1 VRDHFSIMVAD
12 QDAIPSRSLQDS
24 LAQLAQSFQAH
35 EERTSVSQISECLE
49 HLSAS
54 DRSALDRLFSLI
66 HQNLVGAADN
76 CVSPKKMHEADSDL
90 LGTDKHQWPAYSLSR
105 TNVCP
110 SGSWL
115 GWSAAAA
122 KIRARIGLAGKRTFA
137 K

>member
-1 VRDHFSIMVAD
+1 MVAD

-35 EERTSVSQISECLE
+35 EERTSVSQISEYLE
-49 HLSAS
+49 RLSTS
-54 DRSALDRLFSLI
+54 DRSALDRLFSLM

-76 CVSPKKMHEADSDL
+76 CVSPRKMPNADSDL
-90 LGTDKHQWPAYSLSR
+90 IGTDKHQWPAYPLNR
-105 TNVCP
+105 TNVC
-110 SGSWL
+110 SSSSWL

-122 KIRARIGLAGKRTFA
+122 RTRARIGVAGKRTFS

>member
-1 VRDHFSIMVAD
+1 MVAD

-24 LAQLAQSFQAH
+24 LAQLAQYFQAH
-35 EERTSVSQISECLE
+35 EETTSVSQISECLE
-49 HLSAS
+49 RLSTS

-66 HQNLVGAADN
+66 HQNMVGAADDY
-76 CVSPKKMHEADSDL
+76 VAPRHEADGDL
-90 LGTDKHQWPAYSLSR
+90 TGTDKHQWPAYSLNR
-105 TNVCP
+105 TNVCS

-122 KIRARIGLAGKRTFA
+122 RTRARIGVAGKRTFS

>member
-1 VRDHFSIMVAD
+1 MVAD

-35 EERTSVSQISECLE
+35 EETTPVSQISECLKR
-49 HLSAS
+49 LSTS

-66 HQNLVGAADN
+66 HQNMVRAADDY
-76 CVSPKKMHEADSDL
+76 VAPRQMPDADSDL
-90 LGTDKHQWPAYSLSR
+90 IGTDKHQWPAYPLNR
-105 TNVCP
+105 TNVCT

-115 GWSAAAA
+115 GWSAPAART
-122 KIRARIGLAGKRTFA
+122 RARIGVAGKRTFA